1 MNMETRSTLITS
13 NTTTTTTAAAIN
25 RAGKH
30 GPEKQQ
36 RERRVFWTPL
46 VTSAALMC
54 LIAIRSLP
62 QNLDIA
68 SIAQLLVL
76 VGKTVDSAAQAKAIP
91 AVVSRPFE
99 YIWDEPKNSADLFGN
114 DTRIIWA
121 YWDKGLQGMPEI
133 CRHSV
138 KSWQVRN
145 PDWRVI
151 ILDDNNYQQY
161 VGVSDLPTTF
171 FSLKVQ
177 HRSDLLR
184 LAVLIRY
191 GGLYLDAST
200 LVFKGFDEIW
210 DTVED
215 DKLMLTSL
223 NKLGGDSGL
232 DLFNNGLLMTKGTH
246 NKVLQ
251 LWQQRILAY
260 SETPSLS
267 LEAMKRDRRFD
278 RVVDYWSDPSLGIL
292 AEMVP
297 YHSNL
302 WMLDDLI
309 WNNDAGA
316 AEHVLHLPKLRWGF
330 WFLSFPHL
338 ITEGK
343 KRQREST
350 NNTADNIII
359 HPSDDPDTVSWK
371 PLGLMSAVTTILP
384 QALQNDHDLSVRL
397 VENIV
402 ALKFTSH
409 DIGLID
415 FAIKK
420 FGLDN
425 TLGYLYNVA
434 VNTTL
439 YPIRQA
445 TLEGAQAPALEADH
459 GLSVARRRPT
469 LTRVTGPSTPIVSNA
484 GSRHAALTYQTA

>member
-1 MNMETRSTLITS
+1 MNMETRSTLIHS
-13 NTTTTTTAAAIN
+13 NTTATTTMS
-25 RAGKH
+25 RAGKQDH
-30 GPEKQQ
+30 DKLQ

-54 LIAIRSLP
+54 LISIRSLP
-62 QNLDIA
+62 QNFDIA

-76 VGKTVDSAAQAKAIP
+76 VGKTIESAGQAKAIP
-91 AVVSRPFE
+91 AVVSRPFD
-99 YIWDEPKNSADLFGN
+99 YIWDEPKSSADLFDN

-133 CRHSV
+133 CQHSV

-151 ILDDNNYQQY
+151 ILDDDNYQQY
-161 VGVSDLPTTF
+161 VAVSDLPTTYY
-171 FSLKVQ
+171 SLKVQ

-184 LAVLIRY
+184 LAVLLRY

-223 NKLGGDSGL
+223 NKLGDSGL

-246 NKVLQ
+246 NKVLT
-251 LWQQRILAY
+251 LWQKRILDY
-260 SETPSLS
+260 SEAPSLS
-267 LEAMKRDRRFD
+267 LEAMKRDPRFA
-278 RVVDYWSDPSLGIL
+278 RVADHWSDPSLGIL

-316 AEHVLHLPKLRWGF
+316 AEHVLHIPKLRWGF

-343 KRQREST
+343 KRQRET
-350 NNTADNIII
+350 NNSTGDNIII
-359 HPSDDPDTVSWK
+359 HPSDDPDTVSWT
-371 PLGLMSAVTTILP
+371 PLGLMSAVTTIVP
-384 QALQNDHDLSVRL
+384 QAFQNDHDLSVRL

-415 FAIKK
+415 FAMKK
-420 FGLDN
+420 FGLDH
-425 TLGYLYNVA
+425 TLGYLYNAA

-445 TLEGAQAPALEADH
+445 TLDGAHAPTLVADQVFS
-459 GLSVARRRPT
+459 LARRRPT
-469 LTRVTGPSTPIVSNA
+469 LTRVTGSMHPP
-484 GSRHAALTYQTA
+484 LPFQTI